1 MTDQP
6 NTPAGKPAD
15 SQAAKNQELIS
26 RYVAAVRRR
35 LPQKDA
41 RDITAELREAV
52 ASRLEA
58 REAEL
63 DRPADKAEM
72 VALLRTFGSPML
84 AAARYTGRQYL
95 IGPDL
100 YPYYGPTARIVVG
113 IVAAVAMVGFLVQGV
128 LSEHPLFPV
137 LNGLAAAWNGGLLA
151 FGVVTVVFV
160 VLEQTKT
167 GPKLERAWR
176 PEQLPRDI
184 RDKPKSLFESLFSLA
199 WDAIFIGWWMGLL
212 HFPNTLPG
220 EAGAQG
226 LALDFN
232 SAAGAAVHLPVLAIA
247 AVQAMIHIA
256 DLIRPVWSRLRG
268 IVASGVDIGGLGVV
282 WALAR
287 HGPLFTVSGPEAD
300 ADRIARLNEAFVAIS
315 QVIVWSLALGFAI
328 ALTMEIWRLA
338 RSFHFR
344 APAAL
349 A

>member
-1 MTDQP
+1 MTDQSE
-6 NTPAGKPAD
+6 KQAD
-15 SQAAKNQELIS
+15 RRTDKNRELID
-26 RYVAAVRRR
+26 RYVTAVARR

-63 DRPADKAEM
+63 GRPADKAEM

-100 YPYYGPTARIVVG
+100 YPYYWPTARIVVG

-220 EAGAQG
+220 AQG

-315 QVIVWSLALGFAI
+315 QVVVWSLALGFAI